1 MLPSTPAPHVFLNQR
16 AFIAPPHAFVA
27 PQRAFVAHQPAFV
40 APQPFV
46 AFQKPLV
53 RSGSADAN
61 AQILRS
67 DSNINPDGSYAYGYE
82 TDNAI
87 SVSEHGQPKALSQS
101 EQSEQ
106 VQGSYSYISPEG
118 IPIKL
123 SYVADENGFQPSVS
137 ELINFYIM

>member
-16 AFIAPPHAFVA
+16 AFIAP
-27 PQRAFVAHQPAFV
+27 QRAFI

-61 AQILRS
+61 AQTLRS
-67 DSNINPDGSYAYGYE
+67 DSNINPDGSYSYGYE
-82 TDNAI
+82 SDNSI
-87 SVSEHGQPKALSQS
+87 SVSEQGQPKALGHS
-101 EQSEQ
+101 EQSQE

-123 SYVADENGFQPSVS
+123 SYVANENGFQPTVS
-137 ELINFYIM
+137 ISIYSCIL